1 MDRIDNMDNMGKIEN
16 NKTVYFKTDD
26 NRIINENC
34 IRWVKK
40 MSDCLEVCI
49 KIPGCNL
56 QEHGDTH
63 KICKLNNPTS
73 YNKLN
78 KHFE

>member
-1 MDRIDNMDNMGKIEN
+1 MENLYYIKMEN
-16 NKTVYFKTDD
+16 NDNVFLKADD

-40 MSDCLEVCI
+40 MNDCLEVCM
-49 KIPGCNL
+49 KTTGCDL
-56 QEHGDTH
+56 QSNGNTL
-63 KICKLNNPTS
+63 KICKLKSPDS
-73 YNKLN
+73 YNRLN

>member
-1 MDRIDNMDNMGKIEN
+1 MNYIKMDKSDTPFLKA
-16 NKTVYFKTDD
+16 DD

-40 MSDCLEVCI
+40 MNDCLEVCM
-49 KIPGCNL
+49 KTTGCSIRYSD
-56 QEHGDTH
+56 GDTL
-63 KICKLNNPTS
+63 KICKLNSPDS
-73 YNKLN
+73 YEKLN

>member
-1 MDRIDNMDNMGKIEN
+1 MEN
-16 NKTVYFKTDD
+16 NKTVYLKTDD
-26 NRIINENC
+26 DKIINENC

-40 MSDCLEVCI
+40 MNDCLHVCI
-49 KIPGCNL
+49 KTTGCNI
-56 QEHGDTH
+56 EYGDTH
-63 KICKLNNPTS
+63 KICKLYNIDS

>member
-1 MDRIDNMDNMGKIEN
+1 MEN
-16 NKTVYFKTDD
+16 NSNTVYFKTDD

-34 IRWVKK
+34 VRWVKK

-49 KIPGCNL
+49 KQSGCALLCDN
-56 QEHGDTH
+56 GDTH
-63 KICKLNNPTS
+63 KICKLNNPDS
-73 YNKLN
+73 YSKLN

>member
-1 MDRIDNMDNMGKIEN
+1 MEN

-40 MSDCLEVCI
+40 MNNCLEVCI
-49 KIPGCNL
+49 KTAGCDL
-56 QEHGDTH
+56 QTNGDTH
-63 KICKLNNPTS
+63 KICKLNNPDS
-73 YNKLN
+73 YEKLN